1 MLGFV
6 ILLGVLGVVVGSF
19 VNVVA
24 IRVPIG
30 HSLNGRSHC
39 PACSHVLGAADLVPI
54 ASWMALRGH
63 CRHCRA
69 PVSSSYAV
77 VEAACGAVFVLL
89 AVHFGPHAV
98 LAPYLL
104 LASGLIAL
112 SVVDFRTFRLPNRI
126 VGPLTVAVVAAF
138 AIVAVVD
145 SDGATFVRGLEAGL
159 AATAG
164 LGLLHLA
171 YPAGLGFGDV
181 KLAFVLGVATGWASW
196 GALGLAIFLAAA
208 LGATV
213 GVIGALAAGE
223 PVRGRQLPFGP
234 FLAAGALLAA
244 VIGPSFLDWYTQ
256 LHR

>member
-1 MLGFV
+1 M
-6 ILLGVLGVVVGSF
+6 
-19 VNVVA
+19 
-24 IRVPIG
+24 
-30 HSLNGRSHC
+30 
-39 PACSHVLGAADLVPI
+39 
-54 ASWMALRGH
+54 
-63 CRHCRA
+63 
-69 PVSSSYAV
+69 
-77 VEAACGAVFVLL
+77 
-89 AVHFGPHAV
+89 
-98 LAPYLL
+98 
-104 LASGLIAL
+104 
-112 SVVDFRTFRLPNRI
+112 
-126 VGPLTVAVVAAF
+126 AF

-145 SDGATFVRGLEAGL
+145 GDGATFGRGLEAGL

-223 PVRGRQLPFGP
+223 PVRGRRLPFGP

-244 VIGPSFLDWYTQ
+244 VIGPSFRLVLPTPSLSSRKSAIGWRHCGSRRPVAVPNDGWST
-256 LHR
+256 